1 MRRTC
6 HRLFLSL
13 FLNNQGGRPVIIPV
27 GGARVVPSVV
37 AYTASGDVLVGE
49 SARRQ
54 YVVNPHNSFASVKRI
69 LGRTLQEVKNA
80 GESLTAHKIVTY
92 GSRGSRGGG
101 KGGKTGRR
109 RGGDEGGGDGEVVLT
124 CAYAPAG
131 GPLRPEHVSA
141 EVIRALL
148 KAAEAYLGSATP
160 GGGGSAPP
168 VTITRAVIT
177 VPAYLLPAQCEAT
190 TRAGQLAGLEKV
202 KLLREPGTAWHGT
215 SRWF

>member
-1 MRRTC
+1 
-6 HRLFLSL
+6 
-13 FLNNQGGRPVIIPV
+13 
-27 GGARVVPSVV
+27 
-37 AYTASGDVLVGE
+37 
-49 SARRQ
+49 
-54 YVVNPHNSFASVKRI
+54 VKRI

-92 GSRGSRGGG
+92 GSRGNRGGG

-109 RGGDEGGGDGEVVLT
+109 RGGDEGGDGEVALT

-131 GPLRPEHVSA
+131 AALRPEHVSA

-148 KAAEAYLGSATP
+148 KAAEAYLGSAA
-160 GGGGSAPP
+160 GGGSSAPP

-177 VPAYLLPAQCEAT
+177 VPAYFLPAHCEAT

-202 KLLREPGTAWHGT
+202 KLLREPGMDKPWFVFGGT
-215 SRWF
+215 LDGAGA